1 VPVATFARMRATAGR
16 ISGWWRAHPLGAD
29 AVTAAFLTG
38 LAWVSLYVSWELNR
52 LSGTPDTIPAWW
64 AATWTAL
71 VTLPFAGR
79 RRWPNASFAAT
90 TAAFIPYRIWVVPEY
105 TVTAIT
111 FFVGMA
117 SVGIHGPPVWR
128 DRVRVAALGGV
139 AVALAVSFFEDVPPE
154 YRDIVSASI
163 AFGIVYNVI
172 FVGAAW
178 LLGDALRRRSEREA
192 LLVQRTTE
200 LVERTAELERER
212 ETNERRA
219 VVDERVRI
227 ARELHDVVA
236 HHVSVMGV
244 QAGAARRVL
253 GRRPERAAEALTV
266 VEESSRQAVA
276 ELHRLVGFLRAGD
289 EAESRAPQPGLA
301 RLGELVEENRL
312 AGLAVAVELEGE
324 PRPVPASVDLSAFRV
339 VQEALTNTRKH
350 ADVDRAAVAVRYGT
364 DLLEVEVVDH
374 GLGSAATRERP
385 GGHGLVG
392 MRERAALHGGTLDA
406 QPLPDG
412 GYRVVAR
419 FPLRAVPA

>member
-1 VPVATFARMRATAGR
+1 VHGWAGR
-16 ISGWWRAHPLGAD
+16 IRTWWREQPAPAD
-29 AVTAAFLTG
+29 AVTAALLTA
-38 LAWVSLYVSWELNR
+38 LTWWSLHVQWELDR
-52 LSGTPDTIPAWW
+52 LSGSPDTIPAWW

-71 VTLPFAGR
+71 VTVPFAFR
-79 RRWPNASFAAT
+79 RRWPLASFTVIT
-90 TAAFIPYRIWVVPEY
+90 TAFIPYRMWVVPEF
-105 TVTAIT
+105 TITALA
-111 FFVGMA
+111 FFAAMV
-117 SVGIHGPPVWR
+117 SVGLHGRAPWR
-128 DRVRVAALGGV
+128 DRLRVAALLG
-139 AVALAVSFFEDVPPE
+139 LAIAMAESFRDDVPPE
-154 YRDIVSASI
+154 YRDIVWTSI
-163 AFGIVYNVI
+163 GFNIAYNVI

-178 LLGDALRRRSEREA
+178 LLGDAFRRRGEREA
-192 LLVQRTTE
+192 LLEQ
-200 LVERTAELERER
+200 RTAELEQRTAELEQER
-212 ETNERRA
+212 GEHERRA
-219 VVDERVRI
+219 VVDERIRI

-253 GRRPERAAEALTV
+253 DRRPDRAAEALAT
-266 VEESSRQAVA
+266 VEESSRQAVD
-276 ELHRLVGFLRAGD
+276 ELHRLVGFLRADD

-301 RLGELVEENRL
+301 RLAELVEENRR
-312 AGLAVAVELEGE
+312 AGLTVAVALEGE
-324 PRPVPASVDLSAFRV
+324 MRPVPASVDLSAFRV

-350 ADVDRAAVAVRYGT
+350 AAVGQAAVAVRYGT